1 MKKLGVFYVSLVV
14 VIVASASLATKARNN
29 HVIYTRNLVNG
40 QCDIPVPGK
49 AILNTTTFGFLA
61 TNVPG
66 PCDLVITVDVID

>member
-1 MKKLGVFYVSLVV
+1 MKKLIVFFVSLVV
-14 VIVASASLATKARNN
+14 VVVASTSLALKARNN

-66 PCDLVITVDVID
+66 PCDLVITTNVID